1 MHAEPVG
8 APCTFHGEGP
18 FWDGERGSLLVV
30 DMLAGD
36 VVRLDESG
44 VSTRHHVGDVAAAV
58 RARVGGGY
66 VLALERGF
74 ALADDDLTVTAE
86 ITAFGGAAARMN
98 DGGCDPLGRFYCG
111 TMAYDMTPGAG
122 RLYRLDTD
130 RTVTTVLDGVTISN
144 GLQWSA
150 DGALAYYN
158 DTPTG
163 RVDVFDVDPG
173 TGAFSGRRPFA
184 VVPEDAGKPDGMAVD
199 AEGGVWV
206 ALWEGGRVHRY
217 DPDGVLTEVV
227 ELPVSRTSACTF
239 GGPDG
244 RTLFVT
250 TSRLGLADGAEPL
263 AGAVFAVETGVVG
276 AVQHAYAG

>member
-1 MHAEPVG
+1 
-8 APCTFHGEGP
+8 
-18 FWDGERGSLLVV
+18 
-30 DMLAGD
+30 
-36 VVRLDESG
+36 
-44 VSTRHHVGDVAAAV
+44 
-58 RARVGGGY
+58 
-66 VLALERGF
+66 
-74 ALADDDLTVTAE
+74 
-86 ITAFGGAAARMN
+86 
-98 DGGCDPLGRFYCG
+98 
-111 TMAYDMTPGAG
+111 
-122 RLYRLDTD
+122 
-130 RTVTTVLDGVTISN
+130 
-144 GLQWSA
+144 
-150 DGALAYYN
+150 
-158 DTPTG
+158 
-163 RVDVFDVDPG
+163 
-173 TGAFSGRRPFA
+173 
-184 VVPEDAGKPDGMAVD
+184 MAVD

>member
-1 MHAEPVG
+1 MRAEPIG

-18 FWDGERGSLLVV
+18 FWDGVRDELLVV

-36 VVRLDESG
+36 VVRFDGAG
-44 VSTRHHVGDVAAAV
+44 VPTRRHVGDVAAVV
-58 RARVGGGY
+58 RARRGGGY

-74 ALADDDLTVTAE
+74 ALADAELSVTEE
-86 ITAFGGAAARMN
+86 IAVLEGSAVRMN
-98 DGGCDPLGRFYCG
+98 DGGCDPQGRFYCG
-111 TMAYDMTPGAG
+111 TMAYDVTPGAG

-144 GLQWSA
+144 GLQWSV
-150 DGALAYYN
+150 DGSLAYYN

-163 RVDVFDVDPG
+163 RVDVFDVDPD
-173 TGAFSGRRPFA
+173 TGEFSGRRPFA
-184 VVPEDAGKPDGMAVD
+184 VVPDDAGKPDGMAVD
-199 AEGGVWV
+199 AEGGVWI

-217 DPDGVLTEVV
+217 DAGGILTEVV
-227 ELPVSRTSACTF
+227 EVAASRTTACTF

-250 TSRLGLADGAEPL
+250 TSRLGVDDAAEPL
-263 AGAVFAVETGVVG
+263 AGAVFAVDTGVVG
-276 AVQHAYAG
+276 ATQHAYAG